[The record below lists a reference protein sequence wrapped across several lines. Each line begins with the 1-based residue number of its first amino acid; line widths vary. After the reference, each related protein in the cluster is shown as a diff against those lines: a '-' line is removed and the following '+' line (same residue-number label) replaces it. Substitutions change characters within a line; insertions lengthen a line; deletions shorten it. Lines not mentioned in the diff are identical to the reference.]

1 MNHSY
6 PRLLAKEEYDKL
18 IKELQECSNLFF
30 IRFTE
35 YKEMIKINPRV
46 YNETSDDL
54 QIYYDVLSEIKLD
67 ELLEKQ
73 YQTTINI
80 SNQFENEYAALQMEV
95 DELLYINLKYNNINC
110 AERKREIVEFYD
122 TLLYGP
128 NLNHLYRP
136 SASLV
141 PSRVLSL
148 K

>member
-1 MNHSY
+1 MSIL
-6 PRLLAKEEYDKL
+6 RLLTKEEYDKL
-18 IKELQECSNLFF
+18 IKEIDECKHIF
-30 IRFTE
+30 INRFTE

-46 YNETSDDL
+46 YNDASEDL
-54 QIYYDVLSEIKLD
+54 QIYYEILSEIKLD

-80 SNQFENEYAALQMEV
+80 RNQFENAYVELQMEV
-95 DELLYINLKYNNINC
+95 DEILYINKKYNNINC
-110 AERKREIVEFYD
+110 AERKRQIIEFYD
-122 TLLYGP
+122 TLLYGS

-141 PSRVLSL
+141 PSMVLSV

>member
-128 NLNHLYRP
+128 N
-136 SASLV
+136 
-141 PSRVLSL
+141 
-148 K
+148 